1 MVGEALEP
9 VVRLVAVTIGGTA
22 TYHGRTDLPHLVA
35 AAADLAERT
44 GFDLSCLPA
53 HGRLLSVL
61 AAGRPGGRI
70 GETGTGC
77 GVGLAWLATAADPS
91 SSLVSVELDPERAA
105 AARDLFAGVPNVTV
119 LRGDWSDLEA
129 HGPFDLLALD
139 GGGGGKSGEEPIDP
153 RRWLAPGG
161 TVVLDDFTP
170 RTAWPPA
177 HPQGGSDRPRLHWL
191 EHPDLLTTEVVTGP
205 ASCTLVATLR

>member
-9 VVRLVAVTIGGTA
+9 VVRLGAMTIGGTP
-22 TYHGRTDLPHLVA
+22 TYHGRTDLPPPVA
-35 AAADLAERT
+35 AAARLAERT

-53 HGRLLSVL
+53 HGRLLAVL

-70 GETGTGC
+70 GETGTGA
-77 GVGLAWLATAADPS
+77 GVGWAWLAAAADPS
-91 SSLVSVELDPERAA
+91 STLVSIEREPDRAA
-105 AARDLFAGVPNVTV
+105 AARDLFAQVPAVTV
-119 LRGDWSDLEA
+119 LTGDWSELER

-170 RTAWPPA
+170 RTAWPVDDP
-177 HPQGGSDRPRLHWL
+177 PRRHWL
-191 EHPDLLTTEVVTGP
+191 EHPDVFTTEVVTGP
-205 ASCTLVATLR
+205 TSCTLVATLR

>member
-1 MVGEALEP
+1 VVGHRLEP
-9 VVRLVAVTIGGTA
+9 VVRLLPVTIGGTA
-22 TYHGRTDLPHLVA
+22 TYHGRTDLPPLVA
-35 AAADLAERT
+35 AAAALAERT

-53 HGRLLSVL
+53 HGQLLAVL

-77 GVGLAWLATAADPS
+77 GVGLAWLASAADPS
-91 SSLVSVELDPERAA
+91 CSLVSIELDPERAA
-105 AARDLFAGVPNVTV
+105 ATRELFAAVPNVTI
-119 LRGDWSDLEA
+119 RTGDWSELEA
-129 HGPFDLLALD
+129 SGPFDLLALD

-170 RTAWPPA
+170 RTTWPVDDP
-177 HPQGGSDRPRLHWL
+177 PRRHWL
-191 EHPDLLTTEVVTGP
+191 EHPDAFTTEVVTGP
-205 ASCTLVATLR
+205 TSCTLVGTLR

>member
-9 VVRLVAVTIGGTA
+9 VVRLLAVTIGGTA
-22 TYHGRTDLPHLVA
+22 TYHGRTDLPPLVA
-35 AAADLAERT
+35 AAAELAERT

-91 SSLVSVELDPERAA
+91 CSLVSIELDPDRAA
-105 AARDLFAGVPNVTV
+105 AARDLFARISNVTV
-119 LRGDWSDLEA
+119 LTGDWSELEGG
-129 HGPFDLLALD
+129 GPFDLLALD

-170 RTAWPPA
+170 RTGWPVDDP
-177 HPQGGSDRPRLHWL
+177 PRLHWL
-191 EHPDLLTTEVVTGP
+191 EHPDVFTTEIVTGP
-205 ASCTLVATLR
+205 TSCTLVATRR

>member
-9 VVRLVAVTIGGTA
+9 VVRLGAMTIGGTA
-22 TYHGRTDLPHLVA
+22 TYHGCADLPPLVA
-35 AAADLAERT
+35 AAAELAERT

-53 HGRLLSVL
+53 HGRLLAVL

-70 GETGTGC
+70 GETGTGA
-77 GVGLAWLATAADPS
+77 GVGLAWLASAADPS
-91 SSLVSVELDPERAA
+91 STLVSIEREPDRAA
-105 AARDLFAGVPNVTV
+105 AARDLFAGTPAVTV
-119 LRGDWSDLEA
+119 LTGDWSELER

-153 RRWLAPGG
+153 RRWLVPGG

-170 RTAWPPA
+170 RTTWPVDDP
-177 HPQGGSDRPRLHWL
+177 PRRHWL
-191 EHPDLLTTEVVTGP
+191 EHPDVFTTEVVTGP
-205 ASCTLVATLR
+205 TSCTLVATLR

>member
-1 MVGEALEP
+1 MVGEGLEP

-22 TYHGRTDLPHLVA
+22 TYHGRTDLPPLVA
-35 AAADLAERT
+35 AAAELAGRT

-70 GETGTGC
+70 GETGTGT
-77 GVGLAWLATAADPS
+77 GVGLAWLASAADPS
-91 SSLVSVELDPERAA
+91 TTLVSIELDPERAA
-105 AARDLFAGVPNVTV
+105 AARDLFAATPKVTV
-119 LRGDWSDLEA
+119 LTGDWSELEA
-129 HGPFDLLALD
+129 HGPFDVLALD
-139 GGGGGKSGEEPIDP
+139 GGGGGKSGEVPIEP

-170 RTAWPPA
+170 RTAWPHDDP
-177 HPQGGSDRPRLHWL
+177 PRLHWL
-191 EHPDLLTTEVVTGP
+191 EHPDAPCTEVVTGP
-205 ASCTLVATLR
+205 TSCTLVGTLR

>member
-1 MVGEALEP
+1 MTL
-9 VVRLVAVTIGGTA
+9 GGTA
-22 TYHGRTDLPHLVA
+22 TYHGRTDLPPLVA
-35 AAADLAERT
+35 AAAELAERT

-77 GVGLAWLATAADPS
+77 GVGLAWLATAAEPTTT
-91 SSLVSVELDPERAA
+91 LVSIELDPDRAG
-105 AARDLFAGVPNVTV
+105 AARELFADRPNVTV
-119 LRGDWSDLEA
+119 LAGDWSELEA
-129 HGPFDLLALD
+129 QGPFDLLALD
-139 GGGGGKSGEEPIDP
+139 GGGGCKSGEAPIEP

-170 RTAWPPA
+170 RTAWPTDDA
-177 HPQGGSDRPRLHWL
+177 PRVHWL
-191 EHPDLLTTEVVTGP
+191 ENPDVFVTEVVTGP
-205 ASCTLVATLR
+205 TSCTLVGTLR

>member
-1 MVGEALEP
+1 MVGQRLEP
-9 VVRLVAVTIGGTA
+9 VVRLAGVTIGGTA
-22 TYHGRTDLPHLVA
+22 TYHGATDLPPLVA
-35 AAADLAERT
+35 AAAALAERT

-91 SSLVSVELDPERAA
+91 STLVSIELDPARAA
-105 AARDLFAGVPNVTV
+105 AARDLFAGQPNVTV
-119 LRGDWSDLEA
+119 LAGDWAQLEA
-129 HGPFDLLALD
+129 LGPFDLLALD
-139 GGGGGKSGEEPIDP
+139 GGGGGKSGEDPIEP
-153 RRWLAPGG
+153 RRWLALGG

-170 RTAWPPA
+170 RTAWPPP
-177 HPQGGSDRPRLHWL
+177 HPDGDVDRIRLHWL
-191 EHPDLLTTEVVTGP
+191 EHPDLVCTEVVTGP
-205 ASCTLVATLR
+205 TSATLVATLR

>member
-1 MVGEALEP
+1 MVGQGLEP
-9 VVRLVAVTIGGTA
+9 VVRLVGVTIGGTA
-22 TYHGRTDLPHLVA
+22 TYHGRTDLPPLVA
-35 AAADLAERT
+35 AAAQLAERT

-70 GETGTGC
+70 GETGTGA

-91 SSLVSVELDPERAA
+91 TSLVSVELDPGRAA
-105 AARDLFAGVPNVTV
+105 AARDLFAGTPNVTV
-119 LRGDWSDLEA
+119 LTGDWSELEG

-139 GGGGGKSGEEPIDP
+139 GGGGGKSGEEPIEP

-170 RTAWPPA
+170 RTAWPPP
-177 HPQGGSDRPRLHWL
+177 HPNGGTDDIRVHWL
-191 EHPDLLTTEVVTGP
+191 EHPDLVTTEVVTGP
-205 ASCTLVATLR
+205 TSCTLVGTLK

>member
-1 MVGEALEP
+1 
-9 VVRLVAVTIGGTA
+9 VTLGGTA
-22 TYHGRTDLPHLVA
+22 TYHGRTDLPPHVA
-35 AAADLAERT
+35 AAAGLAERT

-77 GVGLAWLATAADPS
+77 GVGLAWLATAADPGAT
-91 SSLVSVELDPERAA
+91 LVSIELDPDRAA
-105 AARDLFAGVPNVTV
+105 DARALFADLPNVAV
-119 LRGDWSDLEA
+119 LAGDWAELEA

-139 GGGGGKSGEEPIDP
+139 GGGGGKSGEEPIEP

-161 TVVLDDFTP
+161 TVVLDDFSP
-170 RTAWPPA
+170 RTAWPPP
-177 HPQGGSDRPRLHWL
+177 HPDGDVDRIRVHWL
-191 EHPDLLTTEVVTGP
+191 EHPDLVCTEVVTGP
-205 ASCTLVATLR
+205 TSCTLVATLK

>member
-1 MVGEALEP
+1 MVGQRLEP
-9 VVRLVAVTIGGTA
+9 VVRLLPVTPGGTA
-22 TYHGRTDLPHLVA
+22 AYHGLTDLPPLVA
-35 AAADLAERT
+35 AAAALAERT

-53 HGRLLSVL
+53 HGHLLAVL

-77 GVGLAWLATAADPS
+77 GVGLAWLAGAADPS
-91 SSLVSVELDPERAA
+91 TTLVSIELDPDRAA
-105 AARDLFAGVPNVTV
+105 AAGALFAGVPNVTV
-119 LRGDWSDLEA
+119 VTGDWSDLEA

-139 GGGGGKSGEEPIDP
+139 GGGGGKSGEAPIEP

-170 RTAWPPA
+170 RTSWPHDDP
-177 HPQGGSDRPRLHWL
+177 PRLHWL
-191 EHPDLLTTEVVTGP
+191 EHPDAPCTEVVTGP
-205 ASCTLVATLR
+205 TSCTLVGTLR

>member
-1 MVGEALEP
+1 MTL
-9 VVRLVAVTIGGTA
+9 GGTA
-22 TYHGRTDLPHLVA
+22 TYHGLTDLPPLVA
-35 AAADLAERT
+35 AAAALAERAR
-44 GFDLSCLPA
+44 FDLSCLPA

-77 GVGLAWLATAADPS
+77 GVGLAWMATAADPS
-91 SSLVSVELDPERAA
+91 TTLVSIELDPDRAA
-105 AARDLFAGVPNVTV
+105 ASRDLFAHLPNVTV
-119 LRGDWSDLEA
+119 LTGDWAELEG

-139 GGGGGKSGEEPIDP
+139 GGGGGKSGEEPIEP

-170 RTAWPPA
+170 RTAWPHDDP
-177 HPQGGSDRPRLHWL
+177 PRLHWL
-191 EHPDLLTTEVVTGP
+191 EHPDAPCTEVVTGP
-205 ASCTLVATLR
+205 TSCTLVGTLR

>member
-1 MVGEALEP
+1 MTL
-9 VVRLVAVTIGGTA
+9 GGTA
-22 TYHGRTDLPHLVA
+22 AYHGLTDLPPLVA
-35 AAADLAERT
+35 AAADLAGRT

-77 GVGLAWLATAADPS
+77 GVGLAWLASGADPS
-91 SSLVSVELDPERAA
+91 TRLVSIELDAERAA
-105 AARDLFAGVPNVTV
+105 AARDLFAGVPHVTV
-119 LRGDWSDLEA
+119 VTGDWSELEA

-139 GGGGGKSGEEPIDP
+139 GGGGGKSGDEPIGP

-170 RTAWPPA
+170 RTAWPPP
-177 HPQGGSDRPRLHWL
+177 HPDGDVDRIRLHWL
-191 EHPDLLTTEVVTGP
+191 EHPDLLATEVVTGP
-205 ASCTLVATLR
+205 TSCTLVATLR